1 MAEYRH
7 LHWDPTFV
15 EGLPRRDRRGCEFE
29 AYIPDPLENR
39 TYRLDGDVSADV
51 TDAES
56 AIHVLNA
63 QTTALTGLDGLA
75 RLLLRAEAVASS
87 KIEGLEVGGRRLL
100 HAEVA
105 RELGEKSRDL
115 TAEEVLG
122 NIDAMTWAVNNIGA
136 TQKIDLDHIREI
148 HRRLVFGTRLEP
160 HGGVIRDRQNWIGG
174 GDYSPCEAQFVPPPP
189 QEVERLLDDLCNF
202 CNGDDLPAIAQ
213 AAIAHAQF
221 ETIHPFADGNGRT
234 GRALIHVIL
243 RRRGLVPR
251 VLPPISLVLAT
262 MSRDY
267 ITRLMGT
274 RYEGDPNGLGAH
286 DGLNRWIALFASA
299 ASRAVR
305 DARMFEQR
313 VGDLQTDWRQRVG
326 HVRRGSTVDLLIDSL
341 PGAPVIT
348 VNSAARMTSRSF
360 KAVNLAVREL
370 LAAGVLRQ
378 IHVGRRNRAF
388 EAMELIDTFNT
399 LERQLAS
406 PQADTR
412 TSPPARPVPARRPN

>member
-1 MAEYRH
+1 M
-7 LHWDPTFV
+7 
-15 EGLPRRDRRGCEFE
+15 EGLG
-29 AYIPDPLENR
+29 
-39 TYRLDGDVSADV
+39 
-51 TDAES
+51 
-56 AIHVLNA
+56 
-63 QTTALTGLDGLA
+63 
-75 RLLLRAEAVASS
+75 
-87 KIEGLEVGGRRLL
+87 VGGRRTL
-100 HAEVA
+100 HAEVG

-160 HGGVIRDRQNWIGG
+160 HGGVIRDRQNWIRG

-189 QEVERLLDDLCNF
+189 QDVERLLDDLCNF
-202 CNGDDLPAIAQ
+202 CNGDDLP
-213 AAIAHAQF
+213 
-221 ETIHPFADGNGRT
+221 
-234 GRALIHVIL
+234 
-243 RRRGLVPR
+243 
-251 VLPPISLVLAT
+251 
-262 MSRDY
+262 RDY
-267 ITRLMGT
+267 IARLMGP
-274 RYEGDPNGLGAH
+274 RYEGDPKGLVAH
-286 DGLNRWIALFASA
+286 EALNRWIALFASA

-406 PQADTR
+406 PQANTR